1 MRVEAGSRASR
12 AWEAKSSRVGGGVKA
27 QGGSREE
34 LDVITFCSTD
44 IGKKWKKKKKDQGQA
59 HKTSLK
65 LPFHVNCFNR
75 QKKCLKIV
83 KSTLISS

>member
-44 IGKKWKKKKKDQGQA
+44 IGKKWKKKKKTKVR
-59 HKTSLK
+59 HTRPL
-65 LPFHVNCFNR
+65 
-75 QKKCLKIV
+75 
-83 KSTLISS
+83 